1 MDDTVEDS
9 MDEETE
15 TTEETPT
22 DDDVV
27 IDLDAAD
34 EQEAAVEELR
44 EQVEEQR
51 EQIEELN
58 DLLVDL
64 SARAA
69 HTGGMGVCPDCHGPV
84 TKMRRWIRTS
94 TVECTRCGRVF
105 HEY

>member
-1 MDDTVEDS
+1 M
-9 MDEETE
+9 EEESE
-15 TTEETPT
+15 TTDEAAAEE
-22 DDDVV
+22 DVV
-27 IDLDAAD
+27 IDLEAAD
-34 EQEAAVEELR
+34 EQEGAVEELR
-44 EQVEEQR
+44 ETVEEQR

-84 TKMRRWIRTS
+84 TKMKRWVRTS

>member
-9 MDEETE
+9 MDGEAE
-15 TTEETPT
+15 TTEETAT

-27 IDLDAAD
+27 IDLEAAD
-34 EQEAAVEELR
+34 EQEAAIEQLR

-69 HTGGMGVCPDCHGPV
+69 HTDGMGVCPDCHGPV
-84 TKMRRWIRTS
+84 TKMKRWIRTS

>member
-1 MDDTVEDS
+1 MGDAVEDS
-9 MDEETE
+9 MDGETKTTQE
-15 TTEETPT
+15 TTT

-27 IDLDAAD
+27 IDLEAAD

-44 EQVEEQR
+44 EQVGEQR
-51 EQIEELN
+51 EQIHELN

-84 TKMRRWIRTS
+84 TKMKRWVRTS